1 MSIES
6 SEPPEE
12 SKPSESADTIRST
25 LAAANRESMPKVSA
39 AVDAFTA
46 VFGKLRV
53 TYAAEAG
60 IEKGRRRD
68 RPRRPPEDHQRE

>member
-6 SEPPEE
+6 SEHQGE
-12 SKPSESADTIRST
+12 SSLSESAATTRST

-53 TYAAEAG
+53 TYASEAG
-60 IEKGRRRD
+60 IEKGKRR
-68 RPRRPPEDHQRE
+68 ES